1 MSEEKKSD
9 NIFKNKNIKK
19 TFKNPFFWVV
29 IVLLF
34 IFGLYFFAFN
44 GEKTTETEGDIA
56 LKVNE
61 EEFSFDDYNR
71 ALNQVSQQ
79 YMMQGM
85 DLPDEQLKEMAT
97 QSLIQQAL
105 LMEFLKQEDIEV
117 SSQELEDRLQQT
129 IAMSGVSEEEFF
141 NQLRSDGLDN
151 QDEINE
157 LLLFEIR
164 LDKYFEQL
172 SSEVDISEEEVQ
184 ESYDQFLAQI
194 DELGEDEEISPE
206 DIPSFEEV
214 RDEIREGLIQ
224 EKIMPIIMAQ
234 LNEMQKDAVIESNLE
249 EHETEIS
256 SPEVQMLDPEDLDI
270 DLEELE

>member
-9 NIFKNKNIKK
+9 NILKNKNIKK

-105 LMEFLKQEDIEV
+105 LMEFLRQADIEV

>member
-105 LMEFLKQEDIEV
+105 LMEFLRQADIEV